1 MKRDLPSPGGAGC
14 YRPDVARAEAPP
26 SSPLRIW
33 AVRVVVLAVVAVLV
47 VVAFGLIGQVD
58 WDAVGRAVRRLTWW
72 QVPLLVVLI
81 VIRQSVNSQPLA
93 LYIAGLTPYRAVL
106 NDQVGTMI
114 GMLIP
119 TPSDLVIRSAMYSSW
134 GVPIA
139 LGIAGTLLHKVT
151 FYIVRYGI
159 PVVGAA
165 ILLARGDGL
174 GLRLFDLASVAL
186 SIGILVVLL
195 LVMHSTSLAA
205 RVGRRAGRLVARIR
219 RRVDPEAWAV
229 SWSAFHDN
237 VAARFHRGFGWA
249 VLCLLVMLT
258 LDSTMVV
265 LAMRFVGVG
274 PVVPV
279 SVIVAAFLIAF
290 PLTLFP
296 FNGIGLIEAA
306 VVAGVVATG
315 GHGVE
320 APAVAA
326 MLVWRV
332 FAVGGPILMGLA
344 SILVWNHRWGADV
357 GLWRSIRGGS
367 DVG

>member
-1 MKRDLPSPGGAGC
+1 MAAPSPQ
-14 YRPDVARAEAPP
+14 P
-26 SSPLRIW
+26 SGE
-33 AVRVVVLAVVAVLV
+33 VVLSTRTRAWLSRAILLAVIVIVTPI
-47 VVAFGLIGQVD
+47 AFRLIGQID
-58 WDAVGRAVRRLTWW
+58 WDAVGDALGRLSWW
-72 QVPLLVVLI
+72 HIPVLAGLMVV
-81 VIRQSVNSQPLA
+81 RQSVTSMPLS
-93 LYIAGLTPYRAVL
+93 LYIAGLNPYRAVL

-134 GVPIA
+134 GIA
-139 LGIAGTLLHKVT
+139 IAKGVAGTFLHKLT
-151 FYIVRYGI
+151 FYVVRYGI
-159 PVVGAA
+159 PIAGAA
-165 ILLARGDGL
+165 ILLVRGDGL
-174 GLRLFDLASVAL
+174 GLRLFDLASIAL

-195 LVMHSTSLAA
+195 LVMHSTALAE
-205 RVGRRAGRLVARIR
+205 RVGRSAGRLVARVR
-219 RRVDPEAWAV
+219 RDVDPEAWAV
-229 SWSAFHDN
+229 SWSEFHDN

-249 VLCLLVMLT
+249 VLCFAIMLS

-274 PVVPV
+274 SAVPV

-306 VVAGVVATG
+306 VVASVVAVG

-332 FAVGGPILMGLA
+332 FAVGGPITMGVA
-344 SILVWNHRWGADV
+344 SLLVWHHVWGANV
-357 GLWRSIRGGS
+357 GLWQSIRRRP
-367 DVG
+367 DAE